1 MNVKFRNNFLNYD
14 CYIELIFFLS
24 ISLKLL
30 ISVGDLKKITF
41 SSKDL
46 TNKKTD
52 NAKVVIINNIKK
64 NLNLTFRPYMF
75 QKLNV

>member
-1 MNVKFRNNFLNYD
+1 MPP
-14 CYIELIFFLS
+14 ILIFFLP
-24 ISLKLL
+24 ISLKVL

-41 SSKDL
+41 SSKDF

-64 NLNLTFRPYMF
+64 NLNLTFETCMGE
-75 QKLNV
+75 KLS

>member
-1 MNVKFRNNFLNYD
+1 MESFLT
-14 CYIELIFFLS
+14 IPPILIFFLP
-24 ISLKLL
+24 ISLKVL

-46 TNKKTD
+46 INKKTD

-64 NLNLTFRPYMF
+64 E
-75 QKLNV
+75 

>member
-1 MNVKFRNNFLNYD
+1 MK
-14 CYIELIFFLS
+14 CIPPILIFFSL
-24 ISLKLL
+24 ISLNAL

-46 TNKKTD
+46 IIKKTD
-52 NAKVVIINNIKK
+52 KATVTNIRDTKK
-64 NLNLTFRPYMF
+64 NLSLTLRPYMV

>member
-1 MNVKFRNNFLNYD
+1 MESFLT
-14 CYIELIFFLS
+14 IPPILIFFLP
-24 ISLKLL
+24 ISLKVL

-64 NLNLTFRPYMF
+64 NLNLTYRPYMF

>member
-1 MNVKFRNNFLNYD
+1 MESFLT
-14 CYIELIFFLS
+14 IPPILIFFLP
-24 ISLKLL
+24 ISLKVL

-52 NAKVVIINNIKK
+52 NAKVIIINNIKK
-64 NLNLTFRPYMF
+64 ILI
-75 QKLNV
+75 